1 MKIQTC
7 CLFLM
12 AVCACGPLAF
22 AQSNELQM
30 IAALKTELPRNEKIT
45 ICQELG
51 RVGTKEAIA
60 PLAALLDNPELA
72 HAARYGL
79 EMIPEPAVDEAL
91 REAAGRVKGLLLVGV
106 LQSIGNRRDAKAI
119 SLLAKSLG
127 DADQAIVGAA
137 AIALGKI
144 ATPAAGEALK
154 PMLGKCPSV
163 AEAYLACAVGA
174 QKPKLALSL
183 YADIVKAKATVPKSV
198 RMAAMRGQMLVT
210 GTDDMALW
218 EGYIKSDDPDETDIA
233 LRTALEFPK
242 SKKVTK
248 SIAQM
253 LAKLPAK
260 QSRLSEILAER
271 GDLAAEPELLALAK
285 GGGTS
290 DPEIRLAAAT
300 ALTRLGRASVLPIV
314 MELAAVEN
322 ADISARARAL
332 LVGFSGK
339 EGDSAILALLENAE
353 ADKRLVGISL
363 AASGRVGAAVPKLL
377 SLTGDADAKVSEA
390 SFKALGD
397 LVEANNVPALLAIVE
412 KTSGAEAATRAL
424 LAVCVRIAGAGTGS
438 ALEPV
443 GAAYVKAQGKVK
455 QALLKALCSVGNAQA
470 LEMARAAITQTTDA
484 ELKETATRLVCEW
497 KTREAL
503 PELEKIAQ
511 EATTE
516 RLKILAL
523 RGYVRIYMLEPVSQE
538 DKEAAMIRARGWAV
552 RDEERT
558 MIDATLK
565 DIRQPTSDEK
575 GFKPMFNGKNLNQ
588 WETTKSG
595 PWWHVV
601 EGVLTAESTPVM
613 VCKTNDHLIWK
624 GGTPGDFE
632 LRTEF
637 RLSKSANSGI
647 QMRSEA
653 VSNKD
658 TGYQA
663 DMNGGG
669 NYVGF
674 LYHPKMHLIGGR
686 GEKVTLAADG
696 KKTAQRFADAA
707 ELQKVYKVE
716 DWNSYRVICH
726 GPDITLYV
734 NDVLMSRF
742 TDLRPDSPKQ
752 GTITLQ
758 MHAGPP
764 MKIEYRNL
772 RIKMLK

>member
-1 MKIQTC
+1 
-7 CLFLM
+7 
-12 AVCACGPLAF
+12 
-22 AQSNELQM
+22 SNEVQM

-45 ICQELG
+45 ICHELG
-51 RVGTKEAIA
+51 RVGTKASIA

-79 EMIPEPAVDEAL
+79 EMIPDPSVEEAL

-106 LQSIGNRRDAKAI
+106 LQSIGNRRDATAI
-119 SLLAKSLG
+119 PLLAQRLG
-127 DADQAIVGAA
+127 DADQAVAVAA
-137 AIALGKI
+137 ATALGKI
-144 ATPAAGEALK
+144 ATPAAVAALK

-163 AEAYLACAVGA
+163 AEAYLACAAGA
-174 QKPKLALSL
+174 QTPATAISL
-183 YADIVKAKATVPKSV
+183 YTDILNAKETVAKSV
-198 RMAAMRGQMLVT
+198 RMAARRGQILAS
-210 GTDDMALW
+210 GDAGMALW
-218 EGYIKSDDPDETDIA
+218 EAAIQSEDPDETDVA

-242 SKKVTK
+242 SEKVTK

-253 LAKLPAK
+253 LGKCPAK
-260 QSRLSEILAER
+260 QIRLSEILAER
-271 GDLAAEPELLALAK
+271 GDSTAVPALLVLAK
-285 GGGTS
+285 GGDTK
-290 DPEIRLAAAT
+290 DIEIRLAAAT
-300 ALTRLGRASVLPIV
+300 ALTRLGSVSVLPILT
-314 MELAAVEN
+314 ELAAEDN
-322 ADISARARAL
+322 ADSSVRARAL

-339 EGDSAILALLENAE
+339 EGDAAILALLESTDAN
-353 ADKRLVGISL
+353 KRLMGITL
-363 AASGRVGAAVPKLL
+363 AASGRVVAAVPKLL
-377 SLTGDADAKVSEA
+377 SLTGDSDAKVSEA

-397 LVEANNVPALLAIVE
+397 LVEANDVPALLSIVE
-412 KTSGAEAATRAL
+412 KTTGAEAAMRAL
-424 LAVCVRIAGAGTGS
+424 SAVCVRLAGAGTGS

-443 GAAYVKAQGKVK
+443 GVAYGKAQGKVK
-455 QALLKALCSVGNAQA
+455 QALLKALCSTGNAQA
-470 LEMARAAITQTTDA
+470 LDMARAAVTQNDDA
-484 ELKETATRLVCEW
+484 ELKEAAMRLVCDW
-497 KTREAL
+497 KTSEAL
-503 PELEKIAQ
+503 PEIEKIAQ
-511 EATTE
+511 EAASE
-516 RLKILAL
+516 RMKILAL
-523 RGYVRIYMLEPVSQE
+523 RGYVRICMLSTVSQE

-565 DIRQPTSDEK
+565 DIRQTVDDEK
-575 GFKPMFNGKNLNQ
+575 GFKLMFNGKNLNQ

-663 DMNGGG
+663 DMNGAG

-686 GEKVTLAADG
+686 GEKVTLGVDG
-696 KKTAQRFADAA
+696 KKTAQRFANAA

-716 DWNSYRVICH
+716 DWNTYRIICH
-726 GPDITLYV
+726 GTEITLYV
-734 NDVLMSRF
+734 NNVLMSRF

-764 MKIEYRNL
+764 MKIEYRNM

>member
-1 MKIQTC
+1 MKMKTV

-12 AVCACGPLAF
+12 AFCACGPLAF
-22 AQSNELQM
+22 AQSNEVQM

-91 REAAGRVKGLLLVGV
+91 REAAGRVKGLLLAGV
-106 LQSIGNRRDAKAI
+106 LQSIGNRRDVAAI

-127 DADQAIVGAA
+127 DADQAVAVAA
-137 AIALGKI
+137 ATALGKI
-144 ATPAAGEALK
+144 ATPAAVEALK
-154 PMLGKCPSV
+154 PMLGTWPSA
-163 AEAYLACAVGA
+163 AEAYLACAVAA
-174 QKPKLALSL
+174 QSPKSALSL
-183 YADIVKAKATVPKSV
+183 YGDILTAKGAVPKSV
-198 RMAAMRGQMLVT
+198 RMAAMRGQMLAS

-218 EGYIKSDDPDETDIA
+218 EAAIQSADADETDIA
-233 LRTALEFPK
+233 LRTALAFPK
-242 SKKVTK
+242 SETVTK

-253 LAKLPAK
+253 LGKLPAK
-260 QSRLSEILAER
+260 QSRLCEVLAER
-271 GDLAAEPELLALAK
+271 GDVAAEPELLALAK
-285 GGGTS
+285 GGAN
-290 DPEIRLAAAT
+290 DPENRLAAAA
-300 ALTRLGRASVLPIV
+300 ALTRLGCASVLPILT
-314 MELAAVEN
+314 ELAAAEN
-322 ADISARARAL
+322 ADISARARVL

-339 EGDSAILALLENAE
+339 EGDAAILVLLESTEVN
-353 ADKRLVGISL
+353 KRLMGITL
-363 AASGRVGAAVPKLL
+363 AASGRVVAAVPKLL

-397 LVEANNVPALLAIVE
+397 LVEANDVPALLTIVE
-412 KTSGAEAATRAL
+412 KTAGAEAATRSLSA
-424 LAVCVRIAGAGTGS
+424 ACVRLAGAGTGS

-443 GAAYVKAQGKVK
+443 GVAFGQAQGKVK
-455 QALLKALCSVGNAQA
+455 HALLKALCAVGTAQA
-470 LEMARAAITQTTDA
+470 LEMARAAITQNTDA
-484 ELKETATRLVCEW
+484 ELKETAMRLVCEW

-511 EATTE
+511 EDASE

-523 RGYVRIYMLEPVSQE
+523 RGYVRLTMLEPVSQE

-565 DIRQPTSDEK
+565 DIRQTANDEK
-575 GFKPMFNGKNLNQ
+575 GFKPMFNGKNLSQ

-595 PWWHVV
+595 PWWHVA

-663 DMNGGG
+663 DMNGAG

-686 GEKVTLAADG
+686 GEKVTLGVDG
-696 KKTAQRFADAA
+696 KKTAQRFANAA

-716 DWNSYRVICH
+716 DWNSYRIICR
-726 GPDITLYV
+726 GTEITIYL

-742 TDLRPDSPKQ
+742 TDLRPESPQQ

>member
-1 MKIQTC
+1 MKIKTC

-22 AQSNELQM
+22 AQSNELQL
-30 IAALKTELPRNEKIT
+30 IAALKTELPRNDKVT
-45 ICQELG
+45 LCHELG
-51 RVGTKEAIA
+51 RVGTKAAIA

-91 REAAGRVKGLLLVGV
+91 REAASRVKGLLLVGV
-106 LQSIGNRRDAKAI
+106 LQSIGNRRDAKAV
-119 SLLAKSLG
+119 SVLTKFLG
-127 DADQAIVGAA
+127 DADQAVVVAA
-137 AIALGKI
+137 ATSLGKI
-144 ATPAAGEALK
+144 ASPAAAEALK

-163 AEAYLACAVGA
+163 AEAYLACAVAA
-174 QKPKLALSL
+174 QNPKAALSL
-183 YADIVKAKATVPKSV
+183 YADILKAKATVPKSV
-198 RMAAMRGQMLVT
+198 CMAAMRGQMLIS

-218 EGYIKSDDPDETDIA
+218 EAAIQSADPDETDMA

-242 SKKVTK
+242 SEKVTK
-248 SIAQM
+248 TIAQM
-253 LAKLPAK
+253 LSKLPAK
-260 QSRLSEILAER
+260 QSRLCEVLAER
-271 GDLAAEPELLALAK
+271 GDPAAEPELLVLAK
-285 GGGTS
+285 NGS
-290 DPEIRLAAAT
+290 NDPELRLAAAA
-300 ALTRLGRASVLPIV
+300 ALTRLGRASVLPILT
-314 MELAAVEN
+314 ELAVVED
-322 ADISARARAL
+322 ADISARARVL

-339 EGDSAILALLENAE
+339 EGDAAILALLESTE
-353 ADKRLVGISL
+353 TSKRLVGITL
-363 AASGRVGAAVPKLL
+363 AASGRVVAAVPKLL

-397 LVEANNVPALLAIVE
+397 LVEANDVPALLTIVE

-424 LAVCVRIAGAGTGS
+424 SAVCVRLAGAGAGA

-443 GAAYVKAQGKVK
+443 GTAYGQAQGKVK
-455 QALLKALCSVGNAQA
+455 QALLRGLCSVGNAQA
-470 LEMARAAITQTTDA
+470 LDMARAAITQNADT
-484 ELKETATRLVCEW
+484 ELKETAMRLVCEW
-497 KTREAL
+497 KSREAL

-511 EATTE
+511 EATSE
-516 RLKILAL
+516 RMKILAL
-523 RGYVRIYMLEPVSQE
+523 RGYVRLTMLEPVSKE
-538 DKEAAMIRARGWAV
+538 DKEAAMIKARGWAV
-552 RDEERT
+552 RDDERT
-558 MIDATLK
+558 LIDATLK
-565 DIRQPTSDEK
+565 DIRQPTDDEK
-575 GFKPMFNGKNLNQ
+575 GFKSMFNGKNLNQ
-588 WETTKSG
+588 WEAEKSG
-595 PWWHVV
+595 PWWRAV

-674 LYHPKMHLIGGR
+674 LYHPKMHLVGGR
-686 GEKVTLAADG
+686 GEKVTLGVDG
-696 KKTAQRFADAA
+696 KKTAQRFANAA

-716 DWNSYRVICH
+716 DWNSYRIICR
-726 GPDITLYV
+726 GTEITLYL

-752 GTITLQ
+752 GVITLQ

>member
-1 MKIQTC
+1 MKTV

-79 EMIPEPAVDEAL
+79 EMIPDPAVDEAL
-91 REAAGRVKGLLLVGV
+91 REAAGRLKGQLLVGV
-106 LQSIGNRRDAKAI
+106 LQSIGNRRDAKAV
-119 SLLAKSLG
+119 SLLAKCLG
-127 DADQAIVGAA
+127 DADQVSVVAA
-137 AIALGKI
+137 ATALGKI
-144 ATPAAGEALK
+144 ATPAAAEALK
-154 PMLGKCPSV
+154 PMLGTCPSA

-174 QKPKLALSL
+174 QKPKTARSL
-183 YADIVKAKATVPKSV
+183 YTDILKAKGTVPKSV
-198 RMAAMRGQMLVT
+198 RMAALRGQMLSS
-210 GTDDMALW
+210 GSDGMDLW
-218 EGYIKSDDPDETDIA
+218 ETTIQSDDPDETDIA
-233 LRTALEFPK
+233 LRTALDFPK
-242 SKKVTK
+242 SEKVTK
-248 SIAQM
+248 SLAKM
-253 LAKLPAK
+253 LGKLPAK
-260 QSRLSEILAER
+260 QIRLCEILAER
-271 GDLAAEPELLALAK
+271 GDPAAEPELLALAK
-285 GGGTS
+285 DSGTK
-290 DPEIRLAAAT
+290 DMEIRLAAAT
-300 ALTRLGRASVLPIV
+300 ALTRLGRVSVLPILT
-314 MELAAVEN
+314 ELAAVEN
-322 ADISARARAL
+322 ADISARARVL

-353 ADKRLVGISL
+353 ANMRLAGINL
-363 AASGRVGAAVPKLL
+363 AASGRVVAAVPKLL
-377 SLTGDADAKVSEA
+377 SLTADADAKVSEG

-397 LVEANNVPALLAIVE
+397 LAGAGDVPALLSIVE
-412 KTSGAEAATRAL
+412 RTTGAESAVRAL
-424 LAVCVRIAGAGTGS
+424 SAVCVRLAGAGTGA

-443 GAAYVKAQGKVK
+443 VAAYGKAQGKVK
-455 QALLKALCSVGNAQA
+455 YALLRAVCSTGNAQA
-470 LEMARAAITQTTDA
+470 LDMARAAITQSADA
-484 ELKETATRLVCEW
+484 ELKEAAMRLLCDW
-497 KTREAL
+497 KTCEVL

-511 EATTE
+511 EATSE

-523 RGYVRIYMLEPVSQE
+523 RGYVRLCMLEPVSQE

-565 DIRQPTSDEK
+565 DIRQTANDEK
-575 GFKPMFNGKNLNQ
+575 GFKPMFNGKDLSQ

-595 PWWHVV
+595 PWWRAV
-601 EGVLTAESTPVM
+601 EGVLTAESTPEVS
-613 VCKTNDHLIWK
+613 CKTNDHLIWK
-624 GGTPGDFE
+624 DGTPGDFE

-674 LYHPKMHLIGGR
+674 LYHPKMHLVGGR
-686 GEKVTLAADG
+686 GEKVTLGVDG

-716 DWNSYRVICH
+716 DWNSYRIICR
-726 GPDITLYV
+726 GPEITLYV

-742 TDLRPDSPKQ
+742 TDLRPDSPQQ

>member
-1 MKIQTC
+1 
-7 CLFLM
+7 
-12 AVCACGPLAF
+12 
-22 AQSNELQM
+22 
-30 IAALKTELPRNEKIT
+30 
-45 ICQELG
+45 
-51 RVGTKEAIA
+51 
-60 PLAALLDNPELA
+60 
-72 HAARYGL
+72 
-79 EMIPEPAVDEAL
+79 
-91 REAAGRVKGLLLVGV
+91 
-106 LQSIGNRRDAKAI
+106 
-119 SLLAKSLG
+119 LG
-127 DADQAIVGAA
+127 DADQAVAVAA
-137 AIALGKI
+137 ATALGKI
-144 ATPAAGEALK
+144 ATPAAVEALK
-154 PMLGKCPSV
+154 PMLGTWPSA
-163 AEAYLACAVGA
+163 AEAYLACAVAA
-174 QKPKLALSL
+174 QSPKSALSL
-183 YADIVKAKATVPKSV
+183 YGDILTAKGAVPKSV
-198 RMAAMRGQMLVT
+198 RMAAMRGQMLAS

-218 EGYIKSDDPDETDIA
+218 EAAIQSADADETDIA
-233 LRTALEFPK
+233 LRTALAFPK
-242 SKKVTK
+242 SETVTK

-253 LAKLPAK
+253 LGKLPAK
-260 QSRLSEILAER
+260 QSRLCEVLAER
-271 GDLAAEPELLALAK
+271 GDVAAEPELLALAK
-285 GGGTS
+285 GGAN
-290 DPEIRLAAAT
+290 DPENRLAAAA
-300 ALTRLGRASVLPIV
+300 ALTRLGCASVLPILT
-314 MELAAVEN
+314 ELAAAEN
-322 ADISARARAL
+322 ADISARARVL

-339 EGDSAILALLENAE
+339 EGDAAILVLLESTEVN
-353 ADKRLVGISL
+353 KRLMGITL
-363 AASGRVGAAVPKLL
+363 AASGRVVAAVPKLL

-397 LVEANNVPALLAIVE
+397 LVEANDVPALLTIVE
-412 KTSGAEAATRAL
+412 KTAGAEAATRSLSA
-424 LAVCVRIAGAGTGS
+424 ACVRLAGAGTGS

-443 GAAYVKAQGKVK
+443 GVAFGQAQGKVK
-455 QALLKALCSVGNAQA
+455 HALLKALCAVGTAQA
-470 LEMARAAITQTTDA
+470 LEMARAAITQNTDA
-484 ELKETATRLVCEW
+484 ELKETAMRLVCEW

-511 EATTE
+511 EDASE

-523 RGYVRIYMLEPVSQE
+523 RGYVRLTMLEPVSQE

-565 DIRQPTSDEK
+565 DIRQTANDEK
-575 GFKPMFNGKNLNQ
+575 GFKPMFNGKNLSQ

-595 PWWHVV
+595 PWWHVA

-663 DMNGGG
+663 DMNGAG

-686 GEKVTLAADG
+686 GEKVTLGVDG
-696 KKTAQRFADAA
+696 KKTAQRFANAA

-716 DWNSYRVICH
+716 DWNSYRIICR
-726 GPDITLYV
+726 GTEITIYL

-742 TDLRPDSPKQ
+742 TDLRPESPQQ

>member
-1 MKIQTC
+1 MKIKTC

-12 AVCACGPLAF
+12 AVCACGPIAF
-22 AQSNELQM
+22 AQSNELQL
-30 IAALKTELPRNEKIT
+30 IAALKTELPRNDKVT
-45 ICQELG
+45 LCHELG
-51 RVGTKEAIA
+51 RVGTKAAIA

-79 EMIPEPAVDEAL
+79 EMIPEPAADEAL
-91 REAAGRVKGLLLVGV
+91 REAAGRLKGLLLVGV

-137 AIALGKI
+137 ATALGKI

-154 PMLGKCPSV
+154 PMLGKSPSA
-163 AEAYLACAVGA
+163 AEAYLACAAAA
-174 QKPKLALSL
+174 QSPKSALSL
-183 YADIVKAKATVPKSV
+183 YGDILTAKGTVPKSV
-198 RMAAMRGQMLVT
+198 RMAAMRGQMLAS

-218 EGYIKSDDPDETDIA
+218 EAAIQSADSEETDIA
-233 LRTALEFPK
+233 LRTALAFPK
-242 SKKVTK
+242 SAKVTK
-248 SIAQM
+248 TIAQM
-253 LAKLPAK
+253 LGKLPTK
-260 QSRLSEILAER
+260 QSRLCEVLAER
-271 GDLAAEPELLALAK
+271 GDPAAEPELLALAK
-285 GGGTS
+285 GGS
-290 DPEIRLAAAT
+290 NDPENRLAAAA
-300 ALTRLGRASVLPIV
+300 ALTRLGRASVLPTLT
-314 MELAAVEN
+314 ELAAVEN
-322 ADISARARAL
+322 ADISARARVL

-339 EGDSAILALLENAE
+339 EGESAILALLDNTETNI
-353 ADKRLVGISL
+353 RLVGITL
-363 AASGRVGAAVPKLL
+363 AASGRVVAAVPKLL

-397 LVEANNVPALLAIVE
+397 LAGAPDLPALLTIVE
-412 KTSGAEAATRAL
+412 RTSGADTATRAL
-424 LAVCVRIAGAGTGS
+424 SAVCVRLAGAGAQA

-443 GAAYVKAQGKVK
+443 GVAFGQAQGKVK
-455 QALLKALCSVGNAQA
+455 QALLKALCAVGTAQA
-470 LEMARAAITQTTDA
+470 LEMARTAAAQNADA
-484 ELKETATRLVCEW
+484 ELKETAMRLVCEW

-503 PELEKIAQ
+503 PELEKIVQ
-511 EATTE
+511 EATSE
-516 RLKILAL
+516 RMKILAL
-523 RGYVRIYMLEPVSQE
+523 RGYVRLTMLEPVSQE
-538 DKEAAMIRARGWAV
+538 DKEAALIRARGWAV

-558 MIDATLK
+558 MIDSTLK
-565 DIRQPTSDEK
+565 DICQPANDEK
-575 GFKPMFNGKNLNQ
+575 GFKAMFNGKNLNQ
-588 WETTKSG
+588 WEAAKSG
-595 PWWHVV
+595 PWWRAVD
-601 EGVLTAESTPVM
+601 GVLTAESTPVM

-663 DMNGGG
+663 DMNGAG

-686 GEKVTLAADG
+686 GEKVALGVDG
-696 KKTAQRFADAA
+696 KKSAQRFANSA

-716 DWNSYRVICH
+716 DWNSYRIICR
-726 GPDITLYV
+726 GTEITIYL

-764 MKIEYRNL
+764 MKIEYRNM

>member
-22 AQSNELQM
+22 AQSNEVQM
-30 IAALKTELPRNEKIT
+30 IAALKTELPRNDKIT
-45 ICQELG
+45 ICHELG
-51 RVGTKEAIA
+51 RVGTKAAIA

-79 EMIPEPAVDEAL
+79 EMIPDPAVEEAL
-91 REAAGRVKGLLLVGV
+91 REAAGRLKGLLLVGV
-106 LQSIGNRRDAKAI
+106 LQSIGNRHDATAI
-119 SLLAKSLG
+119 PLLAQRLG
-127 DADQAIVGAA
+127 DADPAVAVAA
-137 AIALGKI
+137 ATALGKI
-144 ATPAAGEALK
+144 ATPAAVAALK

-163 AEAYLACAVGA
+163 AEAYLACAAGA
-174 QKPKLALSL
+174 QKPKTAISL
-183 YADIVKAKATVPKSV
+183 YTDILNAKETVAKSV
-198 RMAAMRGQMLVT
+198 RMAALRGQMLAS
-210 GTDDMALW
+210 GDAGMALW
-218 EGYIKSDDPDETDIA
+218 EKTIQSDDPDETDIA
-233 LRTALEFPK
+233 LRTALELPK
-242 SKKVTK
+242 SEKVTK

-253 LAKLPAK
+253 LGNCPAK
-260 QSRLSEILAER
+260 QIRLCEILAER
-271 GDLAAEPELLALAK
+271 GDSTAEPALLVLAK
-285 GGGTS
+285 AGGTK
-290 DPEIRLAAAT
+290 DIGIRLAAAT
-300 ALTRLGRASVLPIV
+300 ALTRLGCVSVLPIL
-314 MELAAVEN
+314 MELAAEDN
-322 ADISARARAL
+322 ADSSVRARAL

-339 EGDSAILALLENAE
+339 EGDAAILALLENTDAN
-353 ADKRLVGISL
+353 KRLVGITL
-363 AASGRVGAAVPKLL
+363 AASGRVVAAVPKLL
-377 SLTGDADAKVSEA
+377 SLTGDADTKVSEA

-397 LVEANNVPALLAIVE
+397 LAGAADVPALLSIVE
-412 KTSGAEAATRAL
+412 RTTGAEPAVRAL
-424 LAVCVRIAGAGTGS
+424 SEVCVRLMGAGTGV
-438 ALEPV
+438 ALDPIV
-443 GAAYVKAQGKVK
+443 VAYGKVQGKVK
-455 QALLKALCSVGNAQA
+455 HALLKVLCSIGNAQA
-470 LEMARAAITQTTDA
+470 LDIARAAVTQDADA
-484 ELKETATRLVCEW
+484 ELKEAAMRLVCDW
-497 KTREAL
+497 KTVDAL
-503 PELEKIAQ
+503 PEIEKIAQ
-511 EATTE
+511 AAASE
-516 RLKILAL
+516 RMKILAL
-523 RGYVRIYMLEPVSQE
+523 RGYVRICMLSSVSQE

-565 DIRQPTSDEK
+565 DIRQTVDDEK
-575 GFKPMFNGKNLNQ
+575 GFKPMFNGKNLSQ

-595 PWWHVV
+595 PWWHVAD
-601 EGVLTAESTPVM
+601 GVLTAESTPVM

-674 LYHPKMHLIGGR
+674 LYHPKMHLVGGR
-686 GEKVTLAADG
+686 GEKVTLGVDG

-716 DWNSYRVICH
+716 DWNSYRIICH
-726 GPDITLYV
+726 GTEITLYV

-742 TDLRPDSPKQ
+742 TDLRPESPKQ

>member
-1 MKIQTC
+1 MKIKTC
-7 CLFLM
+7 CLFLI
-12 AVCACGPLAF
+12 AVCACGSLAF
-22 AQSNELQM
+22 AQSNELQL
-30 IAALKTELPRNEKIT
+30 IASLKTELPRNEKIT

-91 REAAGRVKGLLLVGV
+91 REAAGRVKGQLLVGV
-106 LQSIGNRRDAKAI
+106 LQSIGNRRDTKAV
-119 SLLAKSLG
+119 SVLAKYVG
-127 DADQAIVGAA
+127 DADQAIAGAA
-137 AIALGKI
+137 AMALGKI
-144 ATPAAGEALK
+144 ATPAAAEALK

-174 QKPKLALSL
+174 QKPKTAISL
-183 YADIVKAKATVPKSV
+183 YTDILKAKGTVPKSV
-198 RMAAMRGQMLVT
+198 RMAALRGQMLAS
-210 GTDDMALW
+210 GSDGMALW
-218 EGYIKSDDPDETDIA
+218 ETTIKSDDPDETDIA

-248 SIAQM
+248 SLAQM

-285 GGGTS
+285 GGDTK
-290 DPEIRLAAAT
+290 DVEIRLAAAT
-300 ALTRLGRASVLPIV
+300 ALTRLGSVEVLPV
-314 MELAAVEN
+314 LTELAAVEN
-322 ADISARARAL
+322 AELSSRARAL

-339 EGDSAILALLENAE
+339 EGDSAILALLENSE
-353 ADKRLVGISL
+353 PNKRLAAINL
-363 AASGRVGAAVPKLL
+363 AASDRVVAAVPKLL

-397 LVEANNVPALLAIVE
+397 LAGAADVPALLAIVE
-412 KTSGAEAATRAL
+412 RTTGAEPAVRS
-424 LAVCVRIAGAGTGS
+424 LASVCVRLTGAGTGG
-438 ALEPV
+438 ALEPIV
-443 GAAYVKAQGKVK
+443 VAYGKAQGKVK
-455 QALLKALCSVGNAQA
+455 HALLKVLCLTSNAQA
-470 LEMARAAITQTTDA
+470 LDIARAAITQSADA
-484 ELKETATRLVCEW
+484 ELKEAAMRLVCDW
-497 KTREAL
+497 KTVDAL
-503 PELEKIAQ
+503 PEIEKIAQ
-511 EATTE
+511 EATSE
-516 RLKILAL
+516 RMKILAL
-523 RGYVRIYMLEPVSQE
+523 RGYVRICTLSPVSQE
-538 DKEAAMIRARGWAV
+538 DKEAMMIRARGWAV

-565 DIRQPTSDEK
+565 DLRQAADSEK
-575 GFKPMFNGKNLNQ
+575 GFRPMFNGKDLSD
-588 WETTKSG
+588 WETQKSG
-595 PWWHVV
+595 PWWHVAD
-601 EGVLTAESTPVM
+601 GVLTSESTPVM
-613 VCKTNDHLIWK
+613 SCKTNDHLIWK

-632 LRTEF
+632 IRTEF

-647 QMRSEA
+647 QLRSEA
-653 VSNKD
+653 VSNRD

-696 KKTAQRFADAA
+696 KKTSQRFADAA

-716 DWNSYRVICH
+716 DWNTYRIICH

-734 NDVLMSRF
+734 NNVLMSRF

>member
-1 MKIQTC
+1 MKMKTV

-12 AVCACGPLAF
+12 AACACGPLAF

-60 PLAALLDNPELA
+60 PLAVLLDNPELA

-79 EMIPEPAVDEAL
+79 EMIPDPAVDEAL
-91 REAAGRVKGLLLVGV
+91 REAAGRLKGLLLVGV
-106 LQSIGNRRDAKAI
+106 IQSIGNRRDAKAI
-119 SLLAKSLG
+119 SLLAPHLS
-127 DADQAIVGAA
+127 DADQAIVVAA
-137 AIALGKI
+137 ATALGKI
-144 ATPAAGEALK
+144 ATPAAAEALK

-174 QKPKLALSL
+174 QNPKEALSL
-183 YADIVKAKATVPKSV
+183 YADILKAKGTVPKSV
-198 RMAAMRGQMLVT
+198 RMAALRGQMLSS
-210 GTDDMALW
+210 GSDGMDLW
-218 EGYIKSDDPDETDIA
+218 ETTLQSDDPDETDIA
-233 LRTALEFPK
+233 LRTALDFPK
-242 SKKVTK
+242 SEKVTK
-248 SIAQM
+248 S
-253 LAKLPAK
+253 LAKMLGKIPAK
-260 QSRLSEILAER
+260 QIRMCEVLAER
-271 GDLAAEPELLALAK
+271 GDPVAGPELLVLAK
-285 GGGTS
+285 GGGSS

-300 ALTRLGRASVLPIV
+300 ALTRLGSVDVLPILT
-314 MELAAVEN
+314 ELAAVDN
-322 ADISARARAL
+322 AELSARARAL

-339 EGDSAILALLENAE
+339 EGDSAILALLDNPE
-353 ADKRLVGISL
+353 ANKRLVGITL
-363 AASGRVGAAVPKLL
+363 AASGRVVAAVPKLL

-397 LVEANNVPALLAIVE
+397 LVEANDVPALLSIVE
-412 KTSGAEAATRAL
+412 RTTGAEPAVRAL
-424 LAVCVRIAGAGTGS
+424 SSVCVRLAAAGTGS

-443 GAAYVKAQGKVK
+443 VVAYGKAQGKIK
-455 QALLKALCSVGNAQA
+455 HALLKVLCSTSNAQA
-470 LEMARAAITQTTDA
+470 LDIARAAITQSADA
-484 ELKETATRLVCEW
+484 ELKEAAMRLVCEW

-511 EATTE
+511 EATSE

-523 RGYVRIYMLEPVSQE
+523 RGYVRLSMLEAVSQE

-552 RDEERT
+552 RDDERT
-558 MIDATLK
+558 LIDATLK
-565 DIRQPTSDEK
+565 DIRQTANDEK
-575 GFKPMFNGKNLNQ
+575 GFKPMFNGKNLSQ

-595 PWWHVV
+595 PWWRVV
-601 EGVLTAESTPVM
+601 EGVLTAESTPEVS
-613 VCKTNDHLIWK
+613 CKTNDHLIWK

-686 GEKVTLAADG
+686 GEKVTLGVDG
-696 KKTAQRFADAA
+696 KKTAQRFANAA

-716 DWNSYRVICH
+716 DWNTYRIICR
-726 GPDITLYV
+726 GPEITLYV

-742 TDLRPDSPKQ
+742 TDLRPDSPKE

>member
-1 MKIQTC
+1 MKTV

-12 AVCACGPLAF
+12 AFCACGPLAF
-22 AQSNELQM
+22 AQSNEVQM

-91 REAAGRVKGLLLVGV
+91 REAAGRVKGLLLAGV
-106 LQSIGNRRDAKAI
+106 LQSIGNRRDVAAI

-127 DADQAIVGAA
+127 DADQAVAVAA
-137 AIALGKI
+137 ATALGKI
-144 ATPAAGEALK
+144 ATPAAVEALK
-154 PMLGKCPSV
+154 PMLGTCPSA
-163 AEAYLACAVGA
+163 AEAYLACAVAA
-174 QKPKLALSL
+174 QSPKSALSL
-183 YADIVKAKATVPKSV
+183 YGDILTAKGAVPKSV
-198 RMAAMRGQMLVT
+198 RMAAMRGQMLAS

-218 EGYIKSDDPDETDIA
+218 EAAIQSADADETDIA
-233 LRTALEFPK
+233 LRTALAFPK
-242 SKKVTK
+242 SETVTK

-253 LAKLPAK
+253 LGKLPAK
-260 QSRLSEILAER
+260 QSRLCEVLAER
-271 GDLAAEPELLALAK
+271 GDVAAEPELLALAK
-285 GGGTS
+285 GGAN
-290 DPEIRLAAAT
+290 DPENRLAAAA
-300 ALTRLGRASVLPIV
+300 ALTRLGCASVLPILT
-314 MELAAVEN
+314 ELAAAEN
-322 ADISARARAL
+322 ADISARARVL

-339 EGDSAILALLENAE
+339 EGDAAILVLLESTEVN
-353 ADKRLVGISL
+353 KRLMGITL
-363 AASGRVGAAVPKLL
+363 AASGRVVAAVPKLL

-397 LVEANNVPALLAIVE
+397 LVEANDVPALLTIVE
-412 KTSGAEAATRAL
+412 KTAGAEAATRAL
-424 LAVCVRIAGAGTGS
+424 SAACVRLAGAGTGS

-443 GAAYVKAQGKVK
+443 GVAFGQAQGKVK
-455 QALLKALCSVGNAQA
+455 HALLKALCAVGTAQA
-470 LEMARAAITQTTDA
+470 LEMARTAAAQNTDA
-484 ELKETATRLVCEW
+484 ELKETAMRLVCEW

-511 EATTE
+511 EDASE

-523 RGYVRIYMLEPVSQE
+523 RGYVRLTMLEPVSQE

-565 DIRQPTSDEK
+565 DIRQTANDEK
-575 GFKPMFNGKNLNQ
+575 GFKPMFNGKNLSQ

-601 EGVLTAESTPVM
+601 DGVLTAESTPVM

-686 GEKVTLAADG
+686 GEKVTLGVDG
-696 KKTAQRFADAA
+696 KKTAQRFANAA

-716 DWNSYRVICH
+716 DWNSYRIICR
-726 GPDITLYV
+726 GTEITIYL

-742 TDLRPDSPKQ
+742 TDLRPESPQQ

>member
-1 MKIQTC
+1 MKMKTV
-7 CLFLM
+7 CLFLI

-45 ICQELG
+45 LCHELG
-51 RVGTKEAIA
+51 RVGTKAAIA
-60 PLAALLDNPELA
+60 PLAALLDNAELA

-79 EMIPEPAVDEAL
+79 EMIPDPAVDEAL
-91 REAAGRVKGLLLVGV
+91 REAAGRLKGQLLVGV
-106 LQSIGNRRDAKAI
+106 LQSIGNRRDAKAV
-119 SLLAKSLG
+119 SLLAKCLG
-127 DADQAIVGAA
+127 DADQAIVIAA
-137 AIALGKI
+137 ATALGKI
-144 ATPAAGEALK
+144 GTPAAAEALK
-154 PMLGKCPSV
+154 PMLGTCPSA

-174 QKPKLALSL
+174 QKPKTARSL
-183 YADIVKAKATVPKSV
+183 YTDILKVKGTVPKSV
-198 RMAAMRGQMLVT
+198 RMAALRGHMLSS
-210 GTDDMALW
+210 GSDDMDLW
-218 EGYIKSDDPDETDIA
+218 ETTIQSEDPDETDIA
-233 LRTALEFPK
+233 LRTALDFPK
-242 SKKVTK
+242 SEKVTK
-248 SIAQM
+248 S
-253 LAKLPAK
+253 LAKMLSKIPAK
-260 QSRLSEILAER
+260 QIRLCEVLAER
-271 GDLAAEPELLALAK
+271 GDPAAEKDLFALAK
-285 GGGTS
+285 GGGTN
-290 DPEIRLAAAT
+290 DPEARLAAAT
-300 ALTRLGRASVLPIV
+300 ALTRLGCVSVLPILT
-314 MELAAVEN
+314 ELAAVDN
-322 ADISARARAL
+322 AELSARARAV

-339 EGDSAILALLENAE
+339 EGDAAILVLLDNPE
-353 ADKRLVGISL
+353 ANKRLVGITL
-363 AASGRVGAAVPKLL
+363 AASGRVTAAVPKLL
-377 SLTGDADAKVSEA
+377 SLTSDADAKVSDA

-397 LVEANNVPALLAIVE
+397 LAGAGDVPALLSIVE
-412 KTSGAEAATRAL
+412 KTAGAEAATRAL
-424 LAVCVRIAGAGTGS
+424 SAVCVRLAGSGTGS

-443 GAAYVKAQGKVK
+443 VAAYGKAQGKVK
-455 QALLKALCSVGNAQA
+455 YALLRAVCSTGNAQA
-470 LEMARAAITQTTDA
+470 LDMARAAITQSADA
-484 ELKETATRLVCEW
+484 ELKEAAMRLLCDW
-497 KTREAL
+497 KTCEAL

-511 EATTE
+511 EATSE

-523 RGYVRIYMLEPVSQE
+523 RGYVRLCMLEPVSQE
-538 DKEAAMIRARGWAV
+538 DKEAAMIRARGWAI

-565 DIRQPTSDEK
+565 DIRQTANDEK
-575 GFKPMFNGKNLNQ
+575 GFKPMFNGKDLSQ

-595 PWWHVV
+595 PWWRAV
-601 EGVLTAESTPVM
+601 EGVLTAESTPEVS
-613 VCKTNDHLIWK
+613 CKTNDHLIWK

-674 LYHPKMHLIGGR
+674 LYHPKMHLVGGR
-686 GEKVTLAADG
+686 GEKVTLGVDG
-696 KKTAQRFADAA
+696 KKSTQRFADAA

-716 DWNSYRVICH
+716 DWNSYRIICR
-726 GPDITLYV
+726 GTEITLYV

-742 TDLRPDSPKQ
+742 TDLRPDSPQQ

>member
-1 MKIQTC
+1 
-7 CLFLM
+7 M

-22 AQSNELQM
+22 AQSNELQL
-30 IAALKTELPRNEKIT
+30 IAALKTELPRNDKVT
-45 ICQELG
+45 LCHELG
-51 RVGTKEAIA
+51 RVGTKAAIA

-79 EMIPEPAVDEAL
+79 EMIPEPAADEAL
-91 REAAGRVKGLLLVGV
+91 REATGRLKGLLLVGV
-106 LQSIGNRRDAKAI
+106 LQSIGNRRDAAAVQ
-119 SLLAKSLG
+119 LLTKFVG
-127 DADQAIVGAA
+127 DADQAIVVAA
-137 AIALGKI
+137 TTALGKI

-154 PMLGKCPSV
+154 PMLGKCPSA
-163 AEAYLACAVGA
+163 AEAYLACAAAA
-174 QKPKLALSL
+174 QSPKSALSL
-183 YADIVKAKATVPKSV
+183 YGDILAAKGTVPKSV
-198 RMAAMRGQMLVT
+198 RMAAMRGQMLAA
-210 GTDDMALW
+210 GSDDMALW
-218 EGYIKSDDPDETDIA
+218 EAAIQSADPDETDIA
-233 LRTALEFPK
+233 LRTALAFPK
-242 SKKVTK
+242 SEKVTK

-253 LAKLPAK
+253 LGKLPAK
-260 QSRLSEILAER
+260 QSRLCEVLAER
-271 GDLAAEPELLALAK
+271 GDPAAEPELLALAK
-285 GGGTS
+285 GGAN
-290 DPEIRLAAAT
+290 DPENRLAAAA
-300 ALTRLGRASVLPIV
+300 ALTRLGRASVLPTLT
-314 MELAAVEN
+314 ELAAVEN
-322 ADISARARAL
+322 ADISARARVL

-339 EGDSAILALLENAE
+339 EGDAAILALLESTETN
-353 ADKRLVGISL
+353 KRLVGITL
-363 AASGRVGAAVPKLL
+363 AASGRVVAAVPKLL

-397 LVEANNVPALLAIVE
+397 LVEANDVPALLSIVE
-412 KTSGAEAATRAL
+412 RTSGAEAAARAL
-424 LAVCVRIAGAGTGS
+424 SAVCVRLAGAGAGA

-443 GAAYVKAQGKVK
+443 VVAYGKAQGKVK
-455 QALLKALCSVGNAQA
+455 QALLKAFCSVGNAQT
-470 LEMARAAITQTTDA
+470 LDMARAAIAQNTDA

-511 EATTE
+511 EATSE

-523 RGYVRIYMLEPVSQE
+523 RGYVRLSMLESVSKE

-558 MIDATLK
+558 LIDATLK
-565 DIRQPTSDEK
+565 DIRQATDDEK
-575 GFKPMFNGKNLNQ
+575 GFKSMFNGKNLNQ
-588 WETTKSG
+588 WEAAKSG
-595 PWWHVV
+595 PWWRAVD
-601 EGVLTAESTPVM
+601 GVLTAESTPVM

-674 LYHPKMHLIGGR
+674 LYHPKMHLVGGR
-686 GEKVTLAADG
+686 GEKVTLGVDG

-716 DWNSYRVICH
+716 DWNSYRIICR
-726 GPDITLYV
+726 GTEITLYL

>member
-1 MKIQTC
+1 
-7 CLFLM
+7 
-12 AVCACGPLAF
+12 
-22 AQSNELQM
+22 
-30 IAALKTELPRNEKIT
+30 
-45 ICQELG
+45 
-51 RVGTKEAIA
+51 
-60 PLAALLDNPELA
+60 
-72 HAARYGL
+72 
-79 EMIPEPAVDEAL
+79 L
-91 REAAGRVKGLLLVGV
+91 REAAGRLKGLMLVGV
-106 LQSIGNRRDAKAI
+106 LQSIGNRRDTGAVP
-119 SLLAKSLG
+119 LLTKYMG
-127 DADQAIVGAA
+127 DADQAIVVAA
-137 AIALGKI
+137 ATALGKI

-154 PMLGKCPSV
+154 PMLGTSPSA
-163 AEAYLACAVGA
+163 AEAYLACAVAA
-174 QKPKLALSL
+174 QSPKSALSL
-183 YADIVKAKATVPKSV
+183 YVDILTAKGAVPKSV
-198 RMAAMRGQMLVT
+198 RMAAMRGQMLAS
-210 GTDDMALW
+210 GTDDMTLW
-218 EGYIKSDDPDETDIA
+218 EAAIQSADADETDIA
-233 LRTALEFPK
+233 LRTALAFPK
-242 SKKVTK
+242 SETVTK

-253 LAKLPAK
+253 LGKLPAK
-260 QSRLSEILAER
+260 QSRLCEVLAER
-271 GDLAAEPELLALAK
+271 GDVAAEPELLALAK
-285 GGGTS
+285 GGAN
-290 DPEIRLAAAT
+290 DPENRLAAAA
-300 ALTRLGRASVLPIV
+300 ALTRLGRPSVLPILT
-314 MELAAVEN
+314 ELAAVEN
-322 ADISARARAL
+322 ADISARARVL

-339 EGDSAILALLENAE
+339 EGDAAILVLLESTE
-353 ADKRLVGISL
+353 ANKRLMGITL
-363 AASGRVGAAVPKLL
+363 AASGRVVAAVPKLL

-397 LVEANNVPALLAIVE
+397 LAGAPDVPALLTIVE
-412 KTSGAEAATRAL
+412 RTSGADTATRAL
-424 LAVCVRIAGAGTGS
+424 SAVCVRLAGAGTEA

-443 GAAYVKAQGKVK
+443 EVAFGQAQGKVK
-455 QALLKALCSVGNAQA
+455 HALLKALCAVGTAQA
-470 LEMARAAITQTTDA
+470 LEMARTAAAQNTDA
-484 ELKETATRLVCEW
+484 ELKETAMRLVCEW

-511 EATTE
+511 EAASE

-523 RGYVRIYMLEPVSQE
+523 RGYVRLTMLEPVSQE
-538 DKEAAMIRARGWAV
+538 DKEAALIRARGWAV

-558 MIDATLK
+558 LIDSTLK
-565 DIRQPTSDEK
+565 DIRQTANDEK

-588 WETTKSG
+588 WEAAKSG

-686 GEKVTLAADG
+686 GEKVTLGVDG
-696 KKTAQRFADAA
+696 KKTAQRFANAA

-716 DWNSYRVICH
+716 DWNSYRIICR
-726 GPDITLYV
+726 GTEITLYL

>member
-1 MKIQTC
+1 MS
-7 CLFLM
+7 
-12 AVCACGPLAF
+12 VCACGPLAF
-22 AQSNELQM
+22 AQSNELQL
-30 IAALKTELPRNEKIT
+30 IAALKTELPRNDKVT
-45 ICQELG
+45 LCHELG
-51 RVGTKEAIA
+51 RVGTKDAIA

-79 EMIPEPAVDEAL
+79 EMIPEPAADEAL
-91 REAAGRVKGLLLVGV
+91 REAAGRLKGLLLVGV
-106 LQSIGNRRDAKAI
+106 LQSIGNRRDAGAVP
-119 SLLAKSLG
+119 LLTKFLG
-127 DADQAIVGAA
+127 DADQAIVVAA
-137 AIALGKI
+137 TTALGKI

-154 PMLGKCPSV
+154 PMLGTSPSA
-163 AEAYLACAVGA
+163 AEAYLACAVAA
-174 QKPKLALSL
+174 QSPKSALSL
-183 YADIVKAKATVPKSV
+183 YGDILTAKGAVPKSV
-198 RMAAMRGQMLVT
+198 RMAAMRGQMLAS

-218 EGYIKSDDPDETDIA
+218 EAAIQSADADETDIA
-233 LRTALEFPK
+233 LRTALAFPK
-242 SKKVTK
+242 SETVTK

-253 LAKLPAK
+253 LGKLPAK
-260 QSRLSEILAER
+260 QSRLCEVLAER
-271 GDLAAEPELLALAK
+271 GDVAAEPELLALAK
-285 GGGTS
+285 GGAN
-290 DPEIRLAAAT
+290 DPENRLAAAA
-300 ALTRLGRASVLPIV
+300 ALTRLGRPSVLPILT
-314 MELAAVEN
+314 ELAAVEN
-322 ADISARARAL
+322 ADISARARVL

-339 EGDSAILALLENAE
+339 EGDAAILVLLESTE
-353 ADKRLVGISL
+353 ANKRLMGITL
-363 AASGRVGAAVPKLL
+363 AASGRVVAAVPKLL

-397 LVEANNVPALLAIVE
+397 LAGAPDVPALLTIVE
-412 KTSGAEAATRAL
+412 RTSGADTATRAL
-424 LAVCVRIAGAGTGS
+424 SAVCVRLAGAGTEA

-443 GAAYVKAQGKVK
+443 GVAFGQAQGKVK
-455 QALLKALCSVGNAQA
+455 HALLKALCAVGTAQA
-470 LEMARAAITQTTDA
+470 LEMARTAAAQNTDA
-484 ELKETATRLVCEW
+484 ELKETAMRLVCEW

-511 EATTE
+511 EAASE

-523 RGYVRIYMLEPVSQE
+523 RGYVRLTMLEPVSQE
-538 DKEAAMIRARGWAV
+538 DKEAALIRARGWAV
-552 RDEERT
+552 RDDERT
-558 MIDATLK
+558 LIDATLK
-565 DIRQPTSDEK
+565 DIRQTANDEK

-588 WETTKSG
+588 WEAAKSG

-647 QMRSEA
+647 QLRSEA

-663 DMNGGG
+663 DMNGAG

-686 GEKVTLAADG
+686 GEKVTLGVDG
-696 KKTAQRFADAA
+696 KKTAERFANAA

-716 DWNSYRVICH
+716 DWNSYRIICR
-726 GPDITLYV
+726 GTEITLYL